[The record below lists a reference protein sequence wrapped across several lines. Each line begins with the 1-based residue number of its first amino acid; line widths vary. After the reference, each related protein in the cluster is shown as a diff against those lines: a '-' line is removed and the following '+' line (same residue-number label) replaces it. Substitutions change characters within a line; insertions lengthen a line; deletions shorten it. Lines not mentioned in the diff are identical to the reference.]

1 VLKRA
6 TAAGAALVVLAACIL
21 TLIALARGPSG
32 DRACSTDLTRLLV
45 VPDGSDWTITG
56 APENERMYGEE
67 GLLGECAAFYSSP
80 AGAEFQYVLQFNSLA
95 SAVSAYQVLRQAEFR
110 PDLATGETWEAPTA
124 GPDAVLHADQD
135 YVACAQQGE
144 RSICRAI
151 GRYGACI
158 VILTRVFADIELE
171 VLPDDA
177 LIAAGSQVDQAL
189 GTFGPNSCSWHSTD

>member
-1 VLKRA
+1 
-6 TAAGAALVVLAACIL
+6 
-21 TLIALARGPSG
+21 
-32 DRACSTDLTRLLV
+32 LLV

-151 GRYGACI
+151 GRYGGCV
-158 VILTRVFADIELE
+158 VILTRVFAGIEPE
-171 VLPDDA
+171 VQPDDT
-177 LIAAGSQVDQAL
+177 LIAAGSQVDKAL
-189 GTFGPNSCSWHSTD
+189 DTFGSDSCFWHTTD